1 MGQNMILSK
10 MLINQIVNLLVKN
23 FKLDK
28 VVNYVF
34 EDNEL
39 DDKTKNLE
47 DRIKILESIAH
58 PQRDFVVC
66 DNCKNKIK
74 EK

>member
-1 MGQNMILSK
+1 MLVSK
-10 MLINQIVNLLVKN
+10 MIINAVANKLGKH
-23 FKLDK
+23 FKLEK
-28 VVNYVF
+28 IMAYVF
-34 EDNEL
+34 DDNEL

-47 DRIKILESIAH
+47 DRIGILESIAH

-66 DNCKNKIK
+66 DSCKNKIK

>member
-1 MGQNMILSK
+1 MILSK

-28 VVNYVF
+28 IKDYVF
-34 EDNEL
+34 DDNEL
-39 DDKTKNLE
+39 DKTSKNHENRL
-47 DRIKILESIAH
+47 RILESIAH

-66 DNCKNKIK
+66 NNCKNKIK

>member
-1 MGQNMILSK
+1 MILSK

-28 VVNYVF
+28 IKDYVF
-34 EDNEL
+34 DDNEL
-39 DDKTKNLE
+39 DKTSKNHENRL
-47 DRIKILESIAH
+47 RILESIAH

>member
-1 MGQNMILSK
+1 MILSK

-28 VVNYVF
+28 IKDYVF
-34 EDNEL
+34 DDNEL
-39 DDKTKNLE
+39 DKTSKNHENRL
-47 DRIKILESIAH
+47 RILESIAH

-66 DNCKNKIK
+66 NSCKNKIK

>member
-1 MGQNMILSK
+1 